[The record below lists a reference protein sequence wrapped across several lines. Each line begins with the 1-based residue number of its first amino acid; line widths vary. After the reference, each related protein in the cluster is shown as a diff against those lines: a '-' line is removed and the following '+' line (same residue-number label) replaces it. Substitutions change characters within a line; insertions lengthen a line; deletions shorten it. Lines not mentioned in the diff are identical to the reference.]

1 MRCGRGRTS
10 WKRTKSRDCD
20 PSGLESFE
28 NEWVAKNRVLV
39 VFFSPMLTQYILKQL
54 GSARYKLLE
63 DGTYFGEIPRLQ
75 GVWASGSSLES
86 CREELREVLESW
98 LLLKLRSKDPI
109 PGLKVQLRRL
119 SHQYA

>member
-1 MRCGRGRTS
+1 
-10 WKRTKSRDCD
+10 
-20 PSGLESFE
+20 
-28 NEWVAKNRVLV
+28 
-39 VFFSPMLTQYILKQL
+39 MLTQYILKQL